1 MAMHSSPEKKTFQ
14 EKDQLKFT
22 ILFGHLVLSSM
33 NATPRSSR
41 STSQLAWMDGWIVFF
56 ISLIMMRWLE
66 TDTGDQR
73 NFKSSCQNV
82 FVDHLILELPFT
94 AVHCMLPKLCEVNIA
109 FPNEMVF

>member
-41 STSQLAWMDGWIVFF
+41 STSQLAWMDGWIVFYF
-56 ISLIMMRWLE
+56 PDNDEMA
-66 TDTGDQR
+66 GDRYRRPAQ
-73 NFKSSCQNV
+73 
-82 FVDHLILELPFT
+82 L
-94 AVHCMLPKLCEVNIA
+94 
-109 FPNEMVF
+109 